1 MTASTHYDVVIVGGG
16 VTGALIAKQLG
27 AAGKSVLILE
37 AGEDGQL
44 SNADSLERFYLAQ
57 AKVPEAPYTPA
68 IATADANGIQSPSNP
83 DKLAVGRPTTLM
95 LDGSNWQCHN
105 VAYMDQKGPLAFAST
120 YERIGGGTGRHWL
133 GSSFRL
139 LPNDFKLKTVYDI
152 AVDWPI
158 DYDDLKPWYNLAEHE
173 IGISANAADQAYSGI
188 TFSLGYSYPMPQI
201 PNSLVDAAVEA
212 GLASLPPQDGIKL
225 EVTNTPAARNSVPF
239 QNRRQCAGNTN
250 CIPICPIQA
259 KWDPTV
265 TLYAALQNPGV
276 SIWYKTVADEILV
289 DDSGNVSGI
298 HYLQYATQDGGVVA
312 NGTVT
317 ANRYVIA
324 AHAIETPR
332 LLLMS
337 TNKGKTPKGVAN
349 RSGAVG
355 KNLMDHPIYLSWGH
369 VQDPKQPPVFGY
381 RGPLSTAGIESMR
394 DGAFRSKRAAFRI
407 EIGNEG
413 WNFPIGDP
421 YTSTLDFI
429 LGTNVSKLN
438 ASGRA
443 HFGSDLV
450 TGLNFALTRQFRL
463 GFLIE
468 QTPEDNC
475 AVTLSDTY
483 KDQLGLPR
491 PRITYDLSDY
501 TKMGFIAAKKVSSAI
516 YGAMGAN
523 EFTTA
528 LSSKDVAADPTSFSV
543 TYNNE
548 GEVVPEGTP
557 GATTDY
563 FKYFGAGHIVGT
575 YRMGKDSDTSVVDRY
590 QRSWDHQ
597 NLFLVGSGVFPTV
610 ATGNPTLTLAALALW
625 AAQTLI
631 NELH

>member
-1 MTASTHYDVVIVGGG
+1 MTANTHYDVVIVGGG
-16 VTGALIAKQLG
+16 VTGALISKQLG

-68 IATADANGIQSPSNP
+68 IATEGANGIQSPSNP
-83 DKLAVGRPTTLM
+83 DNMSTGRPTTLM
-95 LDGSNWQCHN
+95 LDGSNWQSPE
-105 VAYMDQKGPLAFAST
+105 VAYMDQQGPLAFAST

-158 DYDDLKPWYNLAEHE
+158 GYDDLKPWYDRAEYE

-188 TFSLGYSYPMPQI
+188 TFSPGYSYPMPQI
-201 PNSLVDAAVEA
+201 PNSLVDAAVET
-212 GLASLPPQDGIKL
+212 GLASLAPQDGITL

-265 TLYAALQNPGV
+265 TLYEALQNPSV
-276 SIWYKTVADEILV
+276 SIWYKTVADEIIV
-289 DDSGNVSGI
+289 DDDGKVSGI
-298 HYLQYATQDGGVVA
+298 HYLQYETQDGGAVA

-317 ANRYVIA
+317 ADRYVIA

-337 TNKGKTPKGVAN
+337 TNNGKTPNGVAN
-349 RSGAVG
+349 SSGAVG

-369 VQDPKQPPVFGY
+369 AANPVFGY
-381 RGPLSTAGIESMR
+381 RGPLSTSGIESMR

-438 ASGRA
+438 TSGQS

-450 TGLNFALTRQFRL
+450 KGLNFALTRQFRL
-463 GFLIE
+463 GFLVE

-483 KDQLGLPR
+483 KDKLGLPR
-491 PRITYDLSDY
+491 PRITYDFSDY
-501 TKMGFIAAKKVSSAI
+501 TKMGFVAAKKVSSAI
-516 YGAMGAN
+516 YGAMNAK
-523 EFTTA
+523 EFTRA
-528 LSSKDVAADPTSFSV
+528 LSSHDVATNPTSFSV
-543 TYNNE
+543 TYNNK
-548 GEVVPEGTP
+548 GEVVKEGTP

-563 FKYFGAGHIVGT
+563 FQYFGAGHIVGT
-575 YRMGKDSDTSVVDRY
+575 YRMGNDRNTSVVDRY
-590 QRSWDHQ
+590 QRSHDHP

-625 AAQTLI
+625 AAKTLI
-631 NELH
+631 DELH